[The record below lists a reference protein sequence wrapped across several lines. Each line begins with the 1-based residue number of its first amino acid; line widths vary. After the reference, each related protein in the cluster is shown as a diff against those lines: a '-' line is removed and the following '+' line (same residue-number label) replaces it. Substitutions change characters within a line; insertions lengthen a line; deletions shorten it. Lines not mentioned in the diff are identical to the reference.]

1 MIDAGFRAEFATGY
15 LQREIIL
22 HQCDVS
28 NGIDESVHNSATK
41 GFAVGRLVKVTKD
54 SNGKYTITEIGK
66 DDSTDYDLSAVLDS
80 FIGLDGI
87 SLSIGVDDDVPAVT
101 EE

>member
-1 MIDAGFRAEFATGY
+1 MAKKSTKVAFSKATSTF
-15 LQREIIL
+15 E
-22 HQCDVS
+22 
-28 NGIDESVHNSATK
+28 
-41 GFAVGRLVKVTKD
+41 
-54 SNGKYTITEIGK
+54 NGKYTITEITK

-80 FIGLDGI
+80 FVGLEGI

>member
-1 MIDAGFRAEFATGY
+1 MAKI
-15 LQREIIL
+15 
-22 HQCDVS
+22 
-28 NGIDESVHNSATK
+28 TK
-41 GFAVGRLVKVTKD
+41 KYAFSKA
-54 SNGKYTITEIGK
+54 SIFFENGKYTITEINK

-80 FIGLDGI
+80 FIGQEGI

>member
-1 MIDAGFRAEFATGY
+1 MAKI
-15 LQREIIL
+15 
-22 HQCDVS
+22 
-28 NGIDESVHNSATK
+28 TK
-41 GFAVGRLVKVTKD
+41 KYAFSKA
-54 SNGKYTITEIGK
+54 SISFENGKYTITEINK

-80 FIGLDGI
+80 FVGLEGV

>member
-1 MIDAGFRAEFATGY
+1 MAKK
-15 LQREIIL
+15 
-22 HQCDVS
+22 S
-28 NGIDESVHNSATK
+28 TK
-41 GFAVGRLVKVTKD
+41 VAFSKA
-54 SNGKYTITEIGK
+54 SISFENGKYTITEITK

-80 FIGLDGI
+80 FVGLEGI

>member
-1 MIDAGFRAEFATGY
+1 MAKI
-15 LQREIIL
+15 
-22 HQCDVS
+22 
-28 NGIDESVHNSATK
+28 TK
-41 GFAVGRLVKVTKD
+41 KYAFSKASISFK
-54 SNGKYTITEIGK
+54 NGKYTITEINK

-80 FIGLDGI
+80 FVGLEGV

>member
-1 MIDAGFRAEFATGY
+1 MAKI
-15 LQREIIL
+15 
-22 HQCDVS
+22 
-28 NGIDESVHNSATK
+28 TK
-41 GFAVGRLVKVTKD
+41 KYAFSKASITFE
-54 SNGKYTITEIGK
+54 NGKYTITEITK

-80 FIGLDGI
+80 FIGQEGI